1 MGTGEEERDT
11 TTRNL
16 ALEPKM
22 DKITLSDG
30 KEYELSPMNINI
42 LAELEDKFEK
52 PLDELFSKGRLSFI
66 RLILFLRL
74 KKGYPELDTEEKV
87 GELVTLKMVSGLL
100 DKIYG
105 V

>member
-1 MGTGEEERDT
+1 MGTSEEGRDT
-11 TTRNL
+11 ATKNL

-42 LAELEDKFEK
+42 LAELEDKFEQ
-52 PLDELFSKGRLSFI
+52 PLDELFTKGRLSFV
-66 RLILFLRL
+66 RYILFLRL
-74 KKGYPELDTEEKV
+74 RKGYPELDTEEKV

-100 DKIYG
+100 GTIYG